1 MEPDRKLATATL
13 QALITLLRIEEKR
26 LVEVLTFAEL
36 PERRTQAEAGLER
49 VREKIDASAAQL
61 AGLEH
66 ES

>member
-1 MEPDRKLATATL
+1 MEPNRKLAISTL
-13 QALITLLRIEEKR
+13 QALITLLLIEEKR

-61 AGLEH
+61 AELEY